1 MLALIL
7 NGNIEEQMQVGVDV
21 KETCA
26 IDVSK
31 IEVELQNTIDMIDK
45 QKIVIPNAMSEQK
58 NVNKDVE
65 PHVEIDASA
74 ILNLIYYN

>member
-1 MLALIL
+1 VLALIL